1 MVISQH
7 KPGNNTVEFSA
18 FVAPGIFAMSRGCC
32 VTYIEELRGVIR
44 QLRGVESQACCVP
57 RPRFIRPNIK
67 GRPFWNSD
75 FHDNSYLCGQAS

>member
-7 KPGNNTVEFSA
+7 KRENNTVEFSA

-44 QLRGVESQACCVP
+44 QLRGVEAKHVVFHVRAS
-57 RPRFIRPNIK
+57 
-67 GRPFWNSD
+67 SD
-75 FHDNSYLCGQAS
+75 PI